1 MLHLEKTQH
10 GSEVRIPV
18 GESLELH
25 LPENPTTGYSWH
37 LQGNENSALQVQE
50 TTFQRSSERL
60 GAGGLRTWR
69 LQATRAGTVELEL
82 AYRRP
87 WEDRPVDTFRITVHV
102 EDQ

>member
-1 MLHLEKTQH
+1 MLQLQKTQH
-10 GSEVRIPV
+10 GSDVRIRV
-18 GESLELH
+18 GESLELQ
-25 LPENPTTGYSWH
+25 LPENPTTGYRWH
-37 LQGNENSALQVQE
+37 LLGNENDVLQMRE
-50 TTFQRSSERL
+50 TTFQRSGDNL

-69 LQATRAGTVELEL
+69 LQAARVGTVVLDL